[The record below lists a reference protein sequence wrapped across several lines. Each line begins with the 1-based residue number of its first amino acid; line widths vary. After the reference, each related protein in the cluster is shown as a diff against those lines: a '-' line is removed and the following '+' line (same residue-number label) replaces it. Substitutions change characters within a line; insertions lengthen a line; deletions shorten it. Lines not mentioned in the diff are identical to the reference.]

1 MEHDLESR
9 VKAIEAQLTPDPD
22 KISTMKASNRVKRVL
37 DNKKI
42 GNESQQDVIMRIVDR
57 NEFLE
62 ARVEF
67 LEARDE
73 SLEVENQKLKN
84 ELAKC
89 QTVSTPVPVASQ
101 SPTPNSEMPLVSS
114 PSANTK
120 IVSPLKVT
128 GKVPAGWM
136 NEGVFPIKLMD
147 SKNKILAQGVAKEK
161 VAGSWQSGKA
171 VEFVTTLIFKTAT
184 GSGTLVLQNDNPS
197 GLPEND
203 KIFEFPINF

>member
-1 MEHDLESR
+1 M
-9 VKAIEAQLTPDPD
+9 A
-22 KISTMKASNRVKRVL
+22 VL
-37 DNKKI
+37 DFLSVQYFYMDKPVQATSPEENNNEKNHSKKDNSWI
-42 GNESQQDVIMRIVDR
+42 TTTSIAI
-57 NEFLE
+57 FIL
-62 ARVEF
+62 
-67 LEARDE
+67 L
-73 SLEVENQKLKN
+73 SLGVVVFIFNQNQKLKN

-184 GSGTLVLQNDNPS
+184 GAGTLVLQNDNPS